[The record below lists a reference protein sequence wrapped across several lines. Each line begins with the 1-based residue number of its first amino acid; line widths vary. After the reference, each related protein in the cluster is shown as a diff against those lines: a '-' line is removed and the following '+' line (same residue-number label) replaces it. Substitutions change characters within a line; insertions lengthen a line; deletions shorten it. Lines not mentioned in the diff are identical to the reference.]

1 MIETSWR
8 SRFLLLLL
16 LSVLIVLKRSI
27 SKDESRNGLIATCHI
42 CWCMRANQLSRYLT
56 SVNQSANRQ
65 KISIFYFNVKGKE
78 MAEARICHEF
88 LAPIEWAK
96 HMFSVFVFVF
106 FRGRLCMTGH
116 KRAIEIDTSHIVRTH
131 QYRMLWMN
139 LHAENRKRKIH
150 LTLNAHSIP
159 EISDSEQ
166 SPHGNKCHSNIYI
179 YILWEGM
186 QQLRKTAMSGT
197 TFIVLVT

>member
-8 SRFLLLLL
+8 CRFLLLLL
-16 LSVLIVLKRSI
+16 SIYSVLIVLKRSI

-65 KISIFYFNVKGKE
+65 RKKISIFYFNVKGKE

-96 HMFSVFVFVF
+96 HMFSVFVFF
-106 FRGRLCMTGH
+106 SRGRLCMTGH

-131 QYRMLWMN
+131 QYIMLWMN
-139 LHAENRKRKIH
+139 SPRGKPKKKN
-150 LTLNAHSIP
+150 S
-159 EISDSEQ
+159 SDAQ
-166 SPHGNKCHSNIYI
+166 RPFDTRNKWQWTIAA
-179 YILWEGM
+179 W
-186 QQLRKTAMSGT
+186 K
-197 TFIVLVT
+197 

>member
-8 SRFLLLLL
+8 CRFLLLLL
-16 LSVLIVLKRSI
+16 SIYSVLIVLKRSI

-65 KISIFYFNVKGKE
+65 RKKISIFYFNVKGKE

-96 HMFSVFVFVF
+96 HMFSVFVFCF
-106 FRGRLCMTGH
+106 FSWKTLH
-116 KRAIEIDTSHIVRTH
+116 DRAQASDR
-131 QYRMLWMN
+131 
-139 LHAENRKRKIH
+139 NRH
-150 LTLNAHSIP
+150 VAHCAHTP
-159 EISDSEQ
+159 
-166 SPHGNKCHSNIYI
+166 IYNVVN
-179 YILWEGM
+179 EFST
-186 QQLRKTAMSGT
+186 RKTEKEK
-197 TFIVLVT
+197 FIWRSTPIRYQK